1 MASRPNAVNAPTPDS
16 TTVASSAL
24 ATFIILLVLFIVGV
38 GNSFIFTSL
47 PPIGREIGFSEASVG
62 VIVAVGAAVYVL
74 SSFLWG
80 KWITRLGLR
89 RSIQIGMAT
98 FLLTNALT
106 GYVLALCIA
115 GTLSPQV
122 TLYLAIA
129 LRAIFAFGIGGI
141 APAAQAYFVFS
152 STAENRISALSN
164 MSVAVTLG
172 MISGPTLAAF
182 LSAVSLVSPFYLSAA
197 LSLLAMFGVALVLP
211 RMKPKFETVKSV
223 KMIWK
228 NHPVLPLL
236 FLSMLIVFNAG
247 GLQQVLLFYIQDM
260 MALSAVEAAQRG
272 GIAMTVMSIFAVSVQ
287 LGLVKRVS
295 WPPRVLIYLGASL
308 HIMAAVSL
316 LAVQN
321 YAGVIIGLSFFGAGT
336 GLLFPAIASKQTL
349 VSQDHE
355 QGSIAGIN
363 GSAQGIGM
371 AIGSLVCASLYTIG
385 NILPFI
391 TIGVM
396 AAIVALTYAY
406 VRTKFSDTY

>member
-1 MASRPNAVNAPTPDS
+1 MNVAHSTPPTAV
-16 TTVASSAL
+16 SSPL

-38 GNSFIFTSL
+38 GQSFIFTSL
-47 PPIGREIGFSEASVG
+47 PPIGREIGLSEAGVG

-80 KWITRLGLR
+80 RWVGRLGLR
-89 RSIQIGMAT
+89 RSIQVGLVT

-106 GYVLALCIA
+106 GYALSLGLT
-115 GTLSPQV
+115 GTLSPQT
-122 TLYLAIA
+122 TLYLAVA

-152 STAENRISALSN
+152 STAEKRMSALSN

-182 LSAVSLVSPFYLSAA
+182 LSAISLVSPFYLSAA
-197 LSLLAMFGVALVLP
+197 LSLFALFGVGLVLP
-211 RMKPKFETVKSV
+211 RMKPKLETVMPA

-260 MALSAVEAAQRG
+260 MSLSAVEAAQRG
-272 GIAMTVMSIFAVSVQ
+272 GIAMTVMSIFAVTVQ

-295 WPPRVLIYLGASL
+295 WPPRVLIYLGATL
-308 HIMAAVSL
+308 HVMAAVSL
-316 LAVQN
+316 LAIQN
-321 YAGVIIGLSFFGAGT
+321 YAGVIIGLAFFGMGT
-336 GLLFPAIASKQTL
+336 GMLFPAIASKQTL

-371 AIGSLVCASLYTIG
+371 AIGSLVCASIYPIG
-385 NILPFI
+385 NSLPFI
-391 TIGVM
+391 TIGVT
-396 AAIVALTYAY
+396 AAVVALTYAV
-406 VRTKFSDTY
+406 VRRRFPNSY

>member
-1 MASRPNAVNAPTPDS
+1 MARIPHSVNATTPTPPIA
-16 TTVASSAL
+16 VSSSL

-38 GNSFIFTSL
+38 GQSFIFTSL
-47 PPIGREIGFSEASVG
+47 PPIGREIGLSEASVG
-62 VIVAVGAAVYVL
+62 VIVAVGAAVFVL

-80 KWITRLGLR
+80 RWVSRLGLR
-89 RSIQIGMAT
+89 RSIQVGLVT

-106 GYVLALCIA
+106 GYVLSLGLR
-115 GTLSPQV
+115 GTLSPNI
-122 TLYLAIA
+122 TLYLAVA
-129 LRAIFAFGIGGI
+129 LRALFALGVAGIG
-141 APAAQAYFVFS
+141 PAAQAYFVFS
-152 STAENRISALSN
+152 STPEKRMSALSN
-164 MSVAVTLG
+164 MSVAITLG

-182 LSAVSLVSPFYLSAA
+182 LSAVSLVSPFYLSAV
-197 LSLLAMFGVALVLP
+197 LSLLAIFGVALVLP
-211 RMKPKFETVKSV
+211 RMKPTFETGKSA

-236 FLSMLIVFNAG
+236 LLSMLVVFNAG

-260 MALSAVEAAQRG
+260 LSLSAVEAAQRG
-272 GIAMTVMSIFAVSVQ
+272 GIAMTVMSIFAVTAQ

-295 WPPRVLIYLGASL
+295 WPPRALIYLGSSL

-316 LAVQN
+316 LVIHN
-321 YAGVIIGLSFFGAGT
+321 YAGVIIGLAFFGMGT
-336 GLLFPAIASKQTL
+336 GMLFPAIASKQTL

-385 NILPFI
+385 NSLPFI

-396 AAIVALTYAY
+396 AAIVALIYAV
-406 VRTKFSDTY
+406 VRRLVPNNY

>member
-1 MASRPNAVNAPTPDS
+1 MASRPHAVNATQATSPA
-16 TTVASSAL
+16 VVSSSL
-24 ATFIILLVLFIVGV
+24 ATFMILLVLFIVGV
-38 GNSFIFTSL
+38 GQSFIFTSL
-47 PPIGREIGFSEASVG
+47 PPIGREIGLSESGVG

-106 GYVLALCIA
+106 GYVLALGLA
-115 GTLSPQV
+115 GTLSPQA
-122 TLYLAIA
+122 TLYLAVA

-152 STAENRISALSN
+152 STTEKRMSALSN

-182 LSAVSLVSPFYLSAA
+182 LSAVSLVSPFYLSAV
-197 LSLLAMFGVALVLP
+197 LSLLAFFGVRLTLP
-211 RMKPKFETVKSV
+211 RMKPKFETVEPI
-223 KMIWK
+223 KMVWK

-236 FLSMLIVFNAG
+236 LLSMLVVFNAG

-260 MALSAVEAAQRG
+260 MSLSAVEAAQRG

-295 WPPRVLIYLGASL
+295 WPPRVLIYLGAAL
-308 HIMAAVSL
+308 HVTAAVSL
-316 LAVQN
+316 LVIQN
-321 YAGVIIGLSFFGAGT
+321 YAGVIIGLAFFGAGT
-336 GLLFPAIASKQTL
+336 GMLFPAIASKQTL

-371 AIGSLVCASLYTIG
+371 AVGSLFCASIYPIG
-385 NILPFI
+385 NSLPFI
-391 TIGVM
+391 TIGVT
-396 AAIVALTYAY
+396 ATIVALTYAY
-406 VRTKFSDTY
+406 VRTKVSNSY